1 MHENFTVN
9 HVKTFL
15 IIPLSTPGSAAWPL
29 LDSLFKYVD
38 TENISKLQLPLK
50 GLGLGLT
57 SRQWDI
63 YAS

>member
-29 LDSLFKYVD
+29 LDSLFKM
-38 TENISKLQLPLK
+38 KLVHV
-50 GLGLGLT
+50 
-57 SRQWDI
+57 
-63 YAS
+63 